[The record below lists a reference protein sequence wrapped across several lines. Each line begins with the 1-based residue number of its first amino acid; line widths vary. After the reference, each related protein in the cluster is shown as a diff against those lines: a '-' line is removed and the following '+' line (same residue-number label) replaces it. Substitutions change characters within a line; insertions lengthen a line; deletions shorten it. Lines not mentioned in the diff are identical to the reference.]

1 MHVFLN
7 LSAHMCYGGVSRG
20 GGEGGG
26 GASWV
31 VGGIYIHTERLIQ
44 NKNLD

>member
-20 GGEGGG
+20 GGGGGG
-26 GASWV
+26 GAGAV
-31 VGGIYIHTERLIQ
+31 ELGCRRYIYTHRETNSE
-44 NKNLD
+44 